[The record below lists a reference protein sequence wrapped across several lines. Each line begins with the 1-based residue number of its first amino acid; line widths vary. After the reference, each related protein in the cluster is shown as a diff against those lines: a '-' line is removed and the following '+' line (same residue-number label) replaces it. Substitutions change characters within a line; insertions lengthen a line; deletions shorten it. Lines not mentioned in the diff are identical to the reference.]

1 MTVFSTIWLVIAS
14 ACLTLAAIHGHVWLR
29 ERSLAANAAFA
40 VLAAS
45 VAAMA
50 FIELRM
56 FRSESTAEYGRLLWW
71 YHLPVWSGLI
81 GVVFFIRL
89 HLRSGRAWL
98 GWTAI
103 GLRTVALLINFVSSP
118 NINFHEI
125 TSLERIRVLGEDLAI
140 PQGETNPLLA
150 VAQLSLLVLI
160 LFVADAARTA
170 WRTGARRRAIAIG
183 GGFVIFITVA
193 AVMAVLS
200 YWGLASVPVAATF
213 FFLPIVLAMGYE
225 LGLELIRAVRLAVQL
240 ETATVEL
247 RGSEQKLSF
256 AAEAANAG
264 LWSVDQRTG
273 RLWATPRALS
283 MFGLAPG
290 QEHQIGQVLTSIHPD
305 DRERFRAF
313 VQGSHDY
320 RAALEY
326 RSIQPDGTIHW
337 YATRGGTHEDGQTG
351 QSLMGATVDI
361 TARKRAEDDVARQR
375 VELEHLSRVAA
386 LSEMSGTLAH
396 ELNQPLA
403 IIMSNAEAAQ
413 ALLERPVLDLD
424 EIRAILDDIVAADA
438 RAGEVIKRLRRMLK
452 REEPTRRPLSM
463 NDVVQGV
470 LEFMRAELIRRGIML
485 DTALADGLPD
495 VRADRIAIEQVL
507 VNLITNACDA
517 MADNLPGDR
526 SLSVVTAFEGGMV
539 CARIVDAGT
548 GLPAATDRVFDA
560 FYTTKKG
567 GLGMGLAI
575 SRSILAAHGGQLSAE
590 SNQERGATFTV
601 CLPVAE
607 AQS

>member
-1 MTVFSTIWLVIAS
+1 MTLLSTIWLVIAS

-40 VLAAS
+40 LLAAS

-50 FIELRM
+50 FIELAM
-56 FRSESTAEYGRLLWW
+56 FRSESTAEYGRMLWW
-71 YHLPVWSGLI
+71 YHLPVWSGVVAI
-81 GVVFFIRL
+81 VFFVRL
-89 HLRSGRAWL
+89 YLRAGRAWL

-103 GLRTVALLINFVSSP
+103 GLRTLALLVNFVSSP

-125 TSLERIRVLGEDLAI
+125 TSLERVRVLGDELAI
-140 PQGETNPLLA
+140 PTGETNPLLA
-150 VAQLSLLVLI
+150 IAQLSLLVLI
-160 LFVADAARTA
+160 LFVADAAWAA

-183 GGFVIFITVA
+183 GGFVVFIAVA
-193 AVMAVLS
+193 GVMAVLS
-200 YWGLASVPVAATF
+200 YWGLARVPVASTF

-240 ETATVEL
+240 EAKTVEL
-247 RGSEQKLSF
+247 RASERKLSF
-256 AAEAANAG
+256 AAEAARAG

-290 QEHQIGQVLTSIHPD
+290 HEYPIGEVLPSIHPD

-313 VQGSHDY
+313 LQGTHDY

-326 RSIQPDGTIHW
+326 RSIQPDGTTRW
-337 YATRGGTHEDGQTG
+337 YATRGGMHEDEQTG

-361 TARKRAEDDVARQR
+361 TDRKRAEDEAARQR

-386 LSEMSGTLAH
+386 LSELSGTLAH

-424 EIRAILDDIVAADA
+424 EVRAILDDILAADA
-438 RAGEVIKRLRRMLK
+438 RAGEVIRRLRRMLK
-452 REEPTRRPLSM
+452 REEPTRSPLSM
-463 NDVVQGV
+463 NDVVLGV
-470 LEFMRAELIRRGIML
+470 LQFMRAELIRRGIEL
-485 DTALADGLPD
+485 DTALADGLLD
-495 VRADRIAIEQVL
+495 VRADRVAIEQVL

-526 SLSVVTAFEGGMV
+526 SLKIVTAADDGMV

-590 SNQERGATFTV
+590 SNQDRGATFTV
-601 CLPVAE
+601 CLPVAG
-607 AQS
+607 APA

>member
-1 MTVFSTIWLVIAS
+1 MSLLSTIWLVIAS
-14 ACLTLAAIHGHVWLR
+14 ACLTLAAVHGHVWLR

-40 VLAAS
+40 ALAAS

-50 FIELRM
+50 YFELRM
-56 FRSESTAEYGRLLWW
+56 FQSESTAEYGRMLWW
-71 YHLPVWSGLI
+71 YHLPVWSGL
-81 GVVFFIRL
+81 VSMVFFVRL
-89 HLRSGRAWL
+89 YLRTGRAWL

-103 GLRTVALLINFVSSP
+103 GLRTVALLVNFVSSP

-125 TSLERIRVLGEDLAI
+125 TSLERIRLLGADLAI
-140 PQGETNPLLA
+140 PKGETNPLLA
-150 VAQLSLLVLI
+150 IAQVSLLVLI
-160 LFVADAARTA
+160 LFVADAAWTA
-170 WRTGARRRAIAIG
+170 WRAGARRRALVIG
-183 GGFVIFITVA
+183 GGFVVFIAVA
-193 AVMAVLS
+193 GVMAVLS

-225 LGLELIRAVRLAVQL
+225 LGLELIRSVRLAVEL
-240 ETATVEL
+240 EAKTTEL

-256 AAEAANAG
+256 AAEAASAG
-264 LWSVDQRTG
+264 LWSVEPRTG
-273 RLWATPRALS
+273 RLWGTPKALS

-290 QEHQIGQVLTSIHPD
+290 HEHQIGQVLASIHPD

-326 RSIQPDGTIHW
+326 RSIQPDGTIRWH
-337 YATRGGTHEDGQTG
+337 ATRGGKHDDGEAG

-361 TARKRAEDDVARQR
+361 TERKRAEDEVARQR

-386 LSEMSGTLAH
+386 LNEMSGTLAH

-424 EIRAILDDIVAADA
+424 EVRAILDDIVAADA

-452 REEPTRRPLSM
+452 REEPARHSLSI

-470 LEFMRAELIRRGIML
+470 LQFMRAELVRRGIAL
-485 DTALADGLPD
+485 ETALAESLPD
-495 VRADRIAIEQVL
+495 VLADRVAIEQVL
-507 VNLITNACDA
+507 VNLINNACDA
-517 MADNLPGDR
+517 MNGNLPGDR
-526 SLSVVTAFEGGMV
+526 GLKVVTAADDGMV
-539 CARIVDAGT
+539 CALIVDAGT
-548 GLPAATDRVFDA
+548 GLPTQPDRVFDA
-560 FYTTKKG
+560 FYTTKRS

-575 SRSILAAHGGQLSAE
+575 SRSILSAHGGRLSAE
-590 SNQERGATFTV
+590 SNPERGATFTV
-601 CLPVAE
+601 CLPVAGTP
-607 AQS
+607 A